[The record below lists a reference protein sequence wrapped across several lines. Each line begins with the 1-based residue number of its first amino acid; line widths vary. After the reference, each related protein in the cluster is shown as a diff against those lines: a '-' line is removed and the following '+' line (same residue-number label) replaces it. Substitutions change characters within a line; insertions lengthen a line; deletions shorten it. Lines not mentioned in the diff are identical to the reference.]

1 MMLNKNKLK
10 AKVIE
15 NGLTMEKVAKAL
27 DINVTTL
34 YRKINGTSDFTR
46 SEMHKIKDLL
56 NLSDKEAIDIFLP
69 QTCVNIKS

>member
-1 MMLNKNKLK
+1 MINKNKLK

-15 NGLTMEKVAKAL
+15 NGLTMEKVAKEL

-56 NLSDKEAIDIFLP
+56 NLSIKDAVDIFFTPDLR
-69 QTCVNIKS
+69 

>member
-1 MMLNKNKLK
+1 MLNKNKLK

-15 NGLTMEKVAKAL
+15 NGLTMEKVAKEL

-56 NLSDKEAIDIFLP
+56 NLSVKDAVDIFFTPDLR
-69 QTCVNIKS
+69 

>member
-1 MMLNKNKLK
+1 MLNKNKLK

-15 NGLTMEKVAKAL
+15 NGLTMEKVAKEL

-56 NLSDKEAIDIFLP
+56 NLSVKDAVDIFFNPDLR
-69 QTCVNIKS
+69 